1 MGKARRFAYGPVAL
15 FAVPIA
21 LLPLTTDTGDFLNPA
36 RRIECKRTITT
47 RNGSSQRRLRPGP
60 CTSCNL
66 QPVGGRFDVAIDFL
80 AQQYRRDFPILD
92 QKVNGV
98 PLVYLDN
105 AASTQHPACV
115 IDEISRYYREDHA
128 NVHRGIHALSSRATK
143 LYEDARGCAARFLG
157 AASSESIIFTR
168 GTTEGINL
176 VASSW
181 GSAHL
186 GPEDIIL
193 ITEMEHHAN
202 LIPWQMIA
210 RRTRASL
217 QYIPVEGD
225 EGTVDW
231 SLLEQRLKENPVR
244 LLAFTHISNSLGCIN
259 PVEEIC
265 AAARR
270 HGVVT
275 LVDAAQ
281 SAGHAPINV
290 QEFGCDFLVFSGHKC
305 CGPTGIG
312 VLYGNP
318 ELLTDLEP
326 YQFGGEM
333 ISRVTYESAEWKSG
347 PHRFEAGTPHIAGAV
362 GLASALNYL
371 EKIGRPAIQASDH
384 HLGRMAYERLSGLP
398 GIRILGP
405 KTERA
410 GLVSF
415 QLGTIHAHDLVAYAD
430 QFGVA
435 MRGGHHCN
443 QPLTRKLGLP
453 ASARASFYF
462 YNTESEIDRLVDVLR
477 EASRYFGV

>member
-1 MGKARRFAYGPVAL
+1 MT
-15 FAVPIA
+15 ID
-21 LLPLTTDTGDFLNPA
+21 PLA
-36 RRIECKRTITT
+36 SK
-47 RNGSSQRRLRPGP
+47 
-60 CTSCNL
+60 
-66 QPVGGRFDVAIDFL
+66 
-80 AQQYRRDFPILD
+80 YRGDFPILD
-92 QKVNGV
+92 QKVNGF

-105 AASTQHPACV
+105 AASTQRPACV
-115 IDEISRYYREDHA
+115 IAEISRYYREDHA

-143 LYEDARGCAARFLG
+143 LYEDARTCVAQYLG
-157 AASSESIIFTR
+157 ADSSESIIFTR

-186 GPEDIIL
+186 GPGDIIL

-202 LIPWQMIA
+202 LIPWQMAA
-210 RRTRASL
+210 RRTGASL
-217 QYIPVEGD
+217 QYIQIEGD

-231 SLLEQRLKENPVR
+231 SLLEQRLKDNPVR
-244 LLAFTHISNSLGCIN
+244 LLAFTHISNTLGCIN
-259 PVEEIC
+259 PVKEIC
-265 AAARR
+265 ETARR
-270 HGVVT
+270 YGVVT

-281 SAGHAPINV
+281 SAGHAAMSV
-290 QEFGCDFLVFSGHKC
+290 QEIGCDFLVFSGHKC

-312 VLYGNP
+312 VLYGKP
-318 ELLTDLEP
+318 ELLADLEP

-333 ISRVTYESAEWKSG
+333 ISRVTYESAEWKPG

-362 GLASALNYL
+362 GLASALDYL
-371 EKIGRPAIQASDH
+371 EKIGRPAIQVSDH
-384 HLGRMAYERLSGLP
+384 HLGQLSYEKLSTLP

-410 GLVSF
+410 GLISF

-443 QPLTRKLGLP
+443 QPLMRKLGLH
-453 ASARASFYF
+453 ATARASFYF

-477 EASRYFGV
+477 EAIRYFGA

>member
-1 MGKARRFAYGPVAL
+1 MATD
-15 FAVPIA
+15 
-21 LLPLTTDTGDFLNPA
+21 LLA
-36 RRIECKRTITT
+36 
-47 RNGSSQRRLRPGP
+47 
-60 CTSCNL
+60 CT
-66 QPVGGRFDVAIDFL
+66 
-80 AQQYRRDFPILD
+80 YRGDFPILD
-92 QKVNGV
+92 QKVNGF

-105 AASTQHPACV
+105 AASTQHPVCV
-115 IDEISRYYREDHA
+115 IDEIARYYKEDHA

-143 LYEDARGCAARFLG
+143 LYEEARVCVAKFLG

-181 GSAHL
+181 AGANL
-186 GPEDIIL
+186 GPGDIIL

-202 LIPWQMIA
+202 LIPWQMAA

-217 QYIPVEGD
+217 QYIPIHGD
-225 EGTVDW
+225 EGSVDW
-231 SLLEQRLKENPVR
+231 SLVEQRFTDSPVR
-244 LLAFTHISNSLGCIN
+244 LLAFTHISNSLGCIH
-259 PVEEIC
+259 PVREIC

-290 QEFGCDFLVFSGHKC
+290 QELGCDFLVFSGHKC

-318 ELLTDLEP
+318 ELLADLAP

-333 ISRVTYESAEWKSG
+333 ISRVTYESAEWKPG

-362 GLASALNYL
+362 GLAIALDYL
-371 EKIGRPAIQASDH
+371 QRIGRSAIQASDH
-384 HLGRMAYERLSGLP
+384 HLGQLAYQKLSTLA

-405 KTERA
+405 KTDRA

-430 QFGVA
+430 QFGIA

-443 QPLTRKLGLP
+443 QPLMRKLGLQ
-453 ASARASFYF
+453 ATARVSFYF
-462 YNTESEIDRLVDVLR
+462 YNTESEIDRLVDVLQ
-477 EASRYFGV
+477 EAVRYFGA

>member
-1 MGKARRFAYGPVAL
+1 MNGGRCGNPQEIGS
-15 FAVPIA
+15 IA
-21 LLPLTTDTGDFLNPA
+21 SGAFIA
-36 RRIECKRTITT
+36 RRIVAGETKYTNIAPTDI
-47 RNGSSQRRLRPGP
+47 GI
-60 CTSCNL
+60 SCN
-66 QPVGGRFDVAIDFL
+66 PERAGGRSDVAIDPL
-80 AQQYRRDFPILD
+80 ASRYRGDFPILD
-92 QKVNGV
+92 QKVNGF

-105 AASTQHPACV
+105 AASTQRPACV

-143 LYEDARGCAARFLG
+143 LYEDARTCAARFLG
-157 AASSESIIFTR
+157 ATSNESIVFTR

-186 GPEDIIL
+186 GVGDIIL

-210 RRTRASL
+210 RRTGASL
-217 QYIPVEGD
+217 QYIQIQGD

-259 PVEEIC
+259 PVREIC
-265 AAARR
+265 ATARR
-270 HGVVT
+270 YGVVT

-290 QEFGCDFLVFSGHKC
+290 QELGCDFLVFSGHKC

-312 VLYGNP
+312 VLYGNS

-333 ISRVTYESAEWKSG
+333 ISRVTYESAEWKPG

-362 GLASALNYL
+362 GLASALGYL
-371 EKIGRPAIQASDH
+371 ERIGRTAIQASDH
-384 HLGRMAYERLSGLP
+384 HLGRLAYERLSSLP
-398 GIRILGP
+398 DIRILGP

-410 GLVSF
+410 GLISF

-430 QFGVA
+430 QFGLA

-443 QPLTRKLGLP
+443 QPLMRKLGLR
-453 ASARASFYF
+453 ATARASFYF

-477 EASRYFGV
+477 EAIRYFGV

>member
-1 MGKARRFAYGPVAL
+1 MKYTNLASGPA
-15 FAVPIA
+15 I
-21 LLPLTTDTGDFLNPA
+21 
-36 RRIECKRTITT
+36 
-47 RNGSSQRRLRPGP
+47 
-60 CTSCNL
+60 CTAEYA
-66 QPVGGRFDVAIDFL
+66 GARFDVAINLL
-80 AQQYRRDFPILD
+80 AQNCRGDFPILG
-92 QKVNGV
+92 QMVNGF

-105 AASTQHPACV
+105 AASTQHPNCV
-115 IDEISRYYREDHA
+115 IDEIARYYREDHA

-143 LYEDARGCAARFLG
+143 LYEDARIVCARFLG
-157 AASSESIIFTR
+157 ATSNESIIFTR

-186 GPEDIIL
+186 GPGDSIL
-193 ITEMEHHAN
+193 ITEMEHHPN

-210 RRTRASL
+210 RRTGASL
-217 QYIPVEGD
+217 QYIPIQGD
-225 EGTVDW
+225 EGRVDW
-231 SLLEQRLKENPVR
+231 SLLEQRLNENPVR

-259 PVEEIC
+259 PVREIC
-265 AAARR
+265 ETARR

-290 QEFGCDFLVFSGHKC
+290 QDLGCDFLVFSGHKC

-318 ELLTDLEP
+318 ELLPDLEP
-326 YQFGGEM
+326 YQYGGEM

-362 GLASALNYL
+362 GLASALDYL
-371 EKIGRPAIQASDH
+371 EKIGRTAIRDSDH
-384 HLGRMAYERLSGLP
+384 HLGRVAYERLSTLP

-415 QLGTIHAHDLVAYAD
+415 QLGSIHAHDLVAYAD

-443 QPLTRKLGLP
+443 QPLMRKLGLQ
-453 ASARASFYF
+453 ATARASFYF
-462 YNTESEIDRLVDVLR
+462 YNTESEIDRLVEVVG
-477 EASRYFGV
+477 EAIRYFGV

>member
-1 MGKARRFAYGPVAL
+1 MATDLLAY
-15 FAVPIA
+15 
-21 LLPLTTDTGDFLNPA
+21 
-36 RRIECKRTITT
+36 
-47 RNGSSQRRLRPGP
+47 S
-60 CTSCNL
+60 
-66 QPVGGRFDVAIDFL
+66 
-80 AQQYRRDFPILD
+80 YRGDFPILD
-92 QKVNGV
+92 QKVNGF

-105 AASTQHPACV
+105 AASTQHPVCV
-115 IDEISRYYREDHA
+115 IEGIARYYKEDHA

-143 LYEDARGCAARFLG
+143 LYEDARICAARFLG

-186 GPEDIIL
+186 GPGDIIL

-202 LIPWQMIA
+202 LIPWQMLA
-210 RRTRASL
+210 RRTGASL
-217 QYIPVEGD
+217 QYLPIHGD
-225 EGTVDW
+225 EGTIDW
-231 SLLEQRLKENPVR
+231 SLLEQRFRDSPVR
-244 LLAFTHISNSLGCIN
+244 LLAFTHISNSLGCIH
-259 PVEEIC
+259 PVREIC

-270 HGVVT
+270 HGVIT

-290 QEFGCDFLVFSGHKC
+290 QELGCDFLVFSGHKC

-318 ELLTDLEP
+318 KLLADLAP

-333 ISRVTYESAEWKSG
+333 ISRVTYESAEWKPG

-362 GLASALNYL
+362 GLAIALEYL

-384 HLGRMAYERLSGLP
+384 HLGRLAYEKLSTLE

-430 QFGVA
+430 QFGIA

-443 QPLTRKLGLP
+443 QPLMRKLGLQ
-453 ASARASFYF
+453 ATARASFYF
-462 YNTESEIDRLVDVLR
+462 YNTESEIDRLVDVLQ
-477 EASRYFGV
+477 EATRYFGV

>member
-1 MGKARRFAYGPVAL
+1 
-15 FAVPIA
+15 
-21 LLPLTTDTGDFLNPA
+21 
-36 RRIECKRTITT
+36 
-47 RNGSSQRRLRPGP
+47 
-60 CTSCNL
+60 
-66 QPVGGRFDVAIDFL
+66 VAINLL
-80 AQQYRRDFPILD
+80 AQNWRGDFPILG
-92 QKVNGV
+92 QMVNGF

-105 AASTQHPACV
+105 AASTQHPNCV
-115 IDEISRYYREDHA
+115 IDEIARYYREDHA

-143 LYEDARGCAARFLG
+143 LFEDARTLVARFLG
-157 AASSESIIFTR
+157 AASRESIIFTR

-181 GSAHL
+181 GGAHL
-186 GPEDIIL
+186 GPGDIIL

-210 RRTRASL
+210 RRTGASL
-217 QYIPVEGD
+217 QYIPVHGD
-225 EGTVDW
+225 EGAVDW
-231 SLLEQRLKENPVR
+231 SLLEKRLNEKPVR

-259 PVEEIC
+259 PAREIC
-265 AAARR
+265 ETARR

-290 QEFGCDFLVFSGHKC
+290 QDLGCDFLVFSGHKC

-318 ELLTDLEP
+318 ELLAGLEP

-333 ISRVTYESAEWKSG
+333 ISRVTYESAEWKAG

-362 GLASALNYL
+362 GLATALDYL
-371 EKIGRPAIQASDH
+371 ERIGRTAIRESDH
-384 HLGRMAYERLSGLP
+384 HFGRVAYEKLSTLP

-405 KTERA
+405 QTERA

-415 QLGTIHAHDLVAYAD
+415 QLGSIHAHDLVAYAD

-443 QPLTRKLGLP
+443 QPLMRKLGLQ
-453 ASARASFYF
+453 ATARASFYF

-477 EASRYFGV
+477 EATRYFGA